1 MKVFKNEEEMLMW
14 TRIDLKDRAKAC
26 LRKYYWAAFVVS
38 LIASLASGFSSG
50 NGGSTGYNSG
60 NSGTGNN
67 SAYVFD
73 LPAGNLTGNLPDSL
87 GAYSG
92 ILENVP
98 VGGSTLH
105 MGRLF
110 WGFLA
115 GAVVILVILALVI
128 SIFVAPAIEVGRNR
142 FYMESRLIGQSA
154 GVGKILWGFTHNYLN
169 IIWTMFLRG
178 LFIGLGTILCVFPGI
193 YLSYCYYMV
202 PYILAENPD
211 MKPMEAMRLSKSMME
226 GHKFNTFVLEL
237 SFFGWLLLGAC
248 LCFVGTF
255 FVLPYYDATFAE
267 LYAVLRQPF
276 SGNLNGFGY
285 PDVVPTG
292 SYNGTWQDGY
302 QSGYQGGSGYGQGS
316 GYGTGGNY
324 GQGTGYDAGG
334 SYSQGYG
341 YDAGGSYGQGYG
353 DGTANQPFGQNG
365 GAEQNYGAGQEAS
378 GKEDRGSEV
387 NRSEGGPGRGYYL
400 NGVFYPYTDEDNQ

>member
-1 MKVFKNEEEMLMW
+1 MW
-14 TRIDLKDRAKAC
+14 TRADLKDRAKAC

-38 LIASLASGFSSG
+38 LIASLVGGFGGG
-50 NGGSTGYNSG
+50 NRGGTGYNSG
-60 NSGTGNN
+60 NLGTGDN
-67 SAYVFD
+67 SGYVFD
-73 LPAGNLTGNLPDSL
+73 LPAGDLTGNLPDSL

-92 ILENVP
+92 LLENVP

-115 GAVVILVILALVI
+115 GAVVILLILALVI

-169 IIWTMFLRG
+169 IILTMFLRG

-302 QSGYQGGSGYGQGS
+302 QSGYQGGSGYDQGA
-316 GYGTGGNY
+316 GYG
-324 GQGTGYDAGG
+324 
-334 SYSQGYG
+334 
-341 YDAGGSYGQGYG
+341 AGGSYGQGAGYG
-353 DGTANQPFGQNG
+353 PADQPFGQNG

-378 GKEDRGSEV
+378 GKEERGSEV
-387 NRSEGGPGRGYYL
+387 SRSEGGPGRGYYL
-400 NGVFYPYTDEDNQ
+400 NGVFYPYTEEDNQ